1 MTRFSSVNI
10 DPDTVNDLIQGLRAA
25 QEAVYRAFER
35 PVYSLCVRLLQD
47 EALAA
52 DATQETFIAVLGG
65 ARKLKRGQAL
75 SGWIRTI
82 AVNECYQRLRSPW
95 HKRRQALPE
104 EDVGAHVPCL
114 GAAASDAERAFA
126 QLDGDA
132 RMIVWLHEVEGYT
145 HGEIGKL
152 FEKTSSFS
160 KSQLS
165 RALEQ
170 LRTSLGQNEGRVAGP
185 GTGALEGAQT

>member
-47 EALAA
+47 EAAAA
-52 DATQETFIAVLGG
+52 DATQDTFIAVLGG
-65 ARKLKRGQAL
+65 AGKLNRGQAL

-95 HKRRQALPE
+95 HKRRQGLPDE
-104 EDVGAHVPCL
+104 EFGAHVPCL
-114 GAAASDAERAFA
+114 GAASSDAERAFA
-126 QLDGDA
+126 HLDGDA
-132 RMIVWLHEVEGYT
+132 RMVVWLHEVEGYT

-152 FEKTSSFS
+152 FQKTSSFS

-165 RALEQ
+165 RALEL
-170 LRTSLGQNEGRVAGP
+170 LRSNLSEPVAGS
-185 GTGALEGAQT
+185 GLEKAQV